1 MVKVYS
7 KNKVPQV
14 IFSGKISRSF
24 ICPSLNNSEQEFKKN
39 ICFKIIGSD
48 HTLNVGF
55 FFGLCAFGQDMIWQ
69 KASKNLK
76 PAHITPLHIK
86 DSYKPVSILPSL
98 SKIIEK
104 YIYTSM
110 SQFF

>member
-24 ICPSLNNSEQEFKKN
+24 ICPSLNNSEQEFQKN
-39 ICFKIIGSD
+39 ICLKIIGSG

-55 FFGLCAFGQDMIWQ
+55 FFGLCAFGQDMDLT
-69 KASKNLK
+69 KCLK
-76 PAHITPLHIK
+76 K
-86 DSYKPVSILPSL
+86 S
-98 SKIIEK
+98 
-104 YIYTSM
+104 
-110 SQFF
+110 